1 MKPWLAHYDSD
12 VRPSLAPYPDKTL
25 IDYLGQLAS
34 EHPSNAALLFK
45 GATMTYGELDSLST
59 AFAAA
64 LGELGVRKGD
74 RVGLVLP
81 NCPQFFVAE
90 FGIWKAGGVV
100 HALNPTYSERE
111 LEMALAATGAETLV
125 VLTPLYGRVKA
136 IQGQTRLRRVIAT
149 SIKEYL
155 PPVLRVLFTLLK
167 EKKEGH
173 RIQLATGDV
182 WFQDGRAH
190 AGLG

>member
-25 IDYLGQLAS
+25 IDYLDQLAA
-34 EHPSNAALLFK
+34 EHPGNTALLFK
-45 GATMTYGELDSLST
+45 GATMSYGELDSLST

-64 LGELGVRKGD
+64 LEGLSVRKGD
-74 RVGLVLP
+74 RVALLLP
-81 NCPQFFVAE
+81 NCPQFFIAQ
-90 FGIWKAGGVV
+90 FGVWKAGGVV
-100 HALNPTYSERE
+100 HAVNPTYTERE
-111 LEMALAATGAETLV
+111 LELALSATGAETV
-125 VLTPLYGRVKA
+125 VALTPFYGRVKA
-136 IQGQTRLRRVIAT
+136 IQERTRVRRVVAA

-173 RIQLATGDV
+173 RIHLASGDV
-182 WFQDGRAH
+182 
-190 AGLG
+190 